1 MEPQIRVL
9 KFGSSVLRS
18 EADLPAAVQ
27 EIYREWRRGAAVVA
41 VVSAFG
47 TTTDDLLKRAEQLG
61 LPPSPG
67 AVATLLATGEA
78 AASALL
84 TLALQRS
91 GLPATLL
98 DAHTARLATR
108 GDLLDAELVG
118 ASSDRIRRAL
128 REGIVVIPG
137 FVGRDASGRIAVL
150 GRGGSD
156 LTAVFLARELGGSCR
171 LVKDVDGLYTSDPT
185 HPGARRFA
193 TASWETA
200 LRVGNGVVQPKAIRL
215 ARDAGIVLEVTAA
228 GPFAGTR
235 IGPGPDRLAPPGSPL
250 PPLRVALLGCGT
262 VGGGVLERLLARP
275 DLFHVT
281 GVAVLDQDRVRRSGL
296 QRRLLAAGPMAL
308 AGGDAD
314 VVVELL
320 GGREPARRAVVRA
333 LEMGKSVV
341 TANKALL
348 AEEIDSLERLA
359 TRSGARLLASASVG
373 GALPALEAVR
383 RFAGRIRAVSGVLN
397 GTSNDVLDRLA
408 AGDSLNAA
416 VAAAQAAGF
425 AEADPALDLDGS
437 DAAQKLSLLAR
448 EAFGVALRWS
458 ALPRLG
464 ITGLDRAMLDA
475 VARHGRVVRLV
486 ARAERTASGLHA
498 SVRPQEVPRS
508 HPFARALGAGN
519 ALRIETTDGEIID
532 IAAQGAGR
540 WPTCE
545 AVLADLYDLLA
556 ERHQRRRGSAAE
568 ETFEAEEGAA

>member
-1 MEPQIRVL
+1 MEPQIRIL

-18 EADLPAAVQ
+18 EADLPTAVQ
-27 EIYREWRRGAAVVA
+27 EIYREWRKGAAVVA

-67 AVATLLATGEA
+67 AVAALLATGEA

-108 GDLLDAELVG
+108 GDLLDAELVS

-128 REGIVVIPG
+128 RDSIVVLPG
-137 FVGRDASGRIAVL
+137 FVGRDQAGRTAVL

-171 LVKDVDGLYTSDPT
+171 LVKDVDGLYTADPAR
-185 HPGARRFA
+185 PDARRFA

-200 LRVGNGVVQPKAIRL
+200 LRVGNGVVQPKAIHL
-215 ARDAGIVLEVTAA
+215 AQDARIALEITAA
-228 GPFAGTR
+228 GPFAGTL
-235 IGPGPDRLAPPGSPL
+235 IGPGPDRLAPPERPR
-250 PPLRVALLGCGT
+250 PRLRVALLGCGT

-275 DLFHVT
+275 DLFRVT
-281 GVAVLDQDRVRRSGL
+281 GVAVRDRERTRRSGL
-296 QRRLLAAGPMAL
+296 PHRLLAAGPVAL
-308 AGGDAD
+308 AEGEAD

-320 GGREPARRAVVRA
+320 GSREPARRAVVRA
-333 LEMGKSVV
+333 LELGKSVV

-359 TRSGARLLASASVG
+359 ARRGARLLYSAAVG

-383 RFAGRIRAVSGVLN
+383 RLAGRIRAVSGVLN
-397 GTSNDVLDRLA
+397 GTCNYVLDRLS
-408 AGDSLNAA
+408 AGDSFETA
-416 VAAAQAAGF
+416 VAAARTAGF

-437 DAAQKLSLLAR
+437 DAAQKLALLAR
-448 EAFGVALRWS
+448 EAFGMTPRWDTI
-458 ALPRLG
+458 PRLG
-464 ITGLDRAMLDA
+464 IAGLDPAALEA
-475 VARHGRVVRLV
+475 VARRGRAVRLV
-486 ARAERTASGLHA
+486 ALAERTPAGLRA
-498 SVRPQEVPRS
+498 SVRPLEVSGS
-508 HPFARALGAGN
+508 HPFAKTFGAGN
-519 ALRIETTDGEIID
+519 TLRIETTDGAVLD
-532 IAAQGAGR
+532 LSAQGAGR

-545 AVLADLYDLLA
+545 AVLADLYDLIA
-556 ERHQRRRGSAAE
+556 ARHESVGAT
-568 ETFEAEEGAA
+568 ETAEAEEGAA